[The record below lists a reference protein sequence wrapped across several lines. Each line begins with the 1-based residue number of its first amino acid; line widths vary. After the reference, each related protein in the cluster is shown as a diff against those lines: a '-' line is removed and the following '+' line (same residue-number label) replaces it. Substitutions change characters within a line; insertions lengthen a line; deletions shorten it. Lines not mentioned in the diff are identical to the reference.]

1 MMKSS
6 PECCSPI
13 SVNFHFVHIDT
24 WWLATAKY
32 APLLALLY
40 TDQTKIYLS
49 EGFIFTKIKAT
60 IKVNALFFLCQLSLF
75 WYSEMFYSIS
85 FWISL
90 DLLVNVSTRDSG
102 KSFKVF
108 QETKFCWAV
117 TRGFCPGHSVTKP
130 ATLETFNITQKKDFI
145 LKHYN
150 CLKPG

>member
-1 MMKSS
+1 MKSS

-60 IKVNALFFLCQLSLF
+60 IKVNALFFYVSSVCFDTLKCFIQFHFEFLL
-75 WYSEMFYSIS
+75 
-85 FWISL
+85 ISL
-90 DLLVNVSTRDSG
+90 SMCRLG
-102 KSFKVF
+102 
-108 QETKFCWAV
+108 
-117 TRGFCPGHSVTKP
+117 TRGNLSKFSKRPNSAELWRGGFVP
-130 ATLETFNITQKKDFI
+130 AIQSQNQQP
-145 LKHYN
+145 LKHSTSHRKRI
-150 CLKPG
+150 LS